1 MGFGPTQ
8 SSPECVKLSY
18 HFFWED
24 SGGIKILRVHII
36 INKFDIFKAH
46 SEAKHSSEHNPKQ
59 GTGNRSGQQN
69 QSNHFK
75 TEKVCG

>member
-18 HFFWED
+18 YFFWED
-24 SGGIKILRVHII
+24 LGGIKSLRVHII

-46 SEAKHSSEHNPKQ
+46 SEDKQFSSERQP
-59 GTGNRSGQQN
+59 
-69 QSNHFK
+69 
-75 TEKVCG
+75 